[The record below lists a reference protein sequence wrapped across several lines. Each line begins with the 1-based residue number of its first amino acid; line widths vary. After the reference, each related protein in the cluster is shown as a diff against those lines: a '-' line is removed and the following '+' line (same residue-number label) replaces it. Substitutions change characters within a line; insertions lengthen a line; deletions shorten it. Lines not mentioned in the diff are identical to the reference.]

1 MLNMKKALPFLFLLT
16 SVTVFS
22 QTATEVYLFDLNL
35 LKTGAITVDVALA
48 PDGSFAEAPACPT
61 LCVSCEDRLDLI
73 MEPEAAKGL
82 GDQPGDRETLGKYLK
97 AMNLRAWD

>member
-1 MLNMKKALPFLFLLT
+1 
-16 SVTVFS
+16 
-22 QTATEVYLFDLNL
+22 
-35 LKTGAITVDVALA
+35 VALA

>member
-1 MLNMKKALPFLFLLT
+1 
-16 SVTVFS
+16 
-22 QTATEVYLFDLNL
+22 
-35 LKTGAITVDVALA
+35 
-48 PDGSFAEAPACPT
+48 
-61 LCVSCEDRLDLI
+61 